1 MGLLKYVRAQ
11 WDRTG
16 AVVAALL
23 GLLALQLGWL
33 GVSGTEYL
41 AKQMP
46 YVVSGGLLG
55 IFLLGV
61 GSTLWISADLR
72 DEWRQLRSL
81 ESVLRNIESRGAP
94 DTESTGRWESE
105 GSREPGDSI
114 RIPNS
119 RGRRPIKA
127 GGK

>member
-1 MGLLKYVRAQ
+1 MGFLKYVRAQ

-16 AVVAALL
+16 AVVAALA
-23 GLLALQLGWL
+23 GLVALQLGWL
-33 GVSGTEYL
+33 GVSGTEFL

-55 IFLLGV
+55 LFLLGV

-81 ESVLRNIESRGAP
+81 EAAVKSVAERLDSSEATANAPAPPSSTLNGSTSTATKPRRQIRVSSR
-94 DTESTGRWESE
+94 
-105 GSREPGDSI
+105 
-114 RIPNS
+114 
-119 RGRRPIKA
+119 
-127 GGK
+127 